1 MTGTLRRVLVRPPAT
16 DFSRWREYRW
26 LAEPDAKRIADE
38 HEGFRKT
45 LEEAG
50 AEVVVAAKAADQ
62 NPDAVYV
69 FDPAFVTDAGAIL
82 LRPGKEARR
91 SEVEALRADFEAAGV
106 PIAAELTAPALA
118 EGGDAFWLD
127 ERTLVVGLGYRT
139 NEAGAAQLG
148 AALPGVEV
156 ITVDLP
162 HHLGREHCMH
172 MLTLISPLDAD
183 LALVYLP
190 LLPVRLVELLEER
203 GIDLVEVPDEEFK
216 SMACNVLALGPR
228 KALALEGN
236 PETRRR
242 MEAAGVDVR
251 VYTGRGALS
260 QGRRRAYVPDPSPV
274 TRLSTRSTASAGVSA
289 RSIPSSSQPGSRTT
303 TGRPSRI
310 ANPISARVPQLPPT
324 AITAS
329 PEPATARLRACPMP
343 VTTAWSIH
351 SFASARLLPGRMPI
365 VVPPAFFAPRAAA
378 AITSPRPPVTTVQP
392 RSASRRPTSSAR
404 ASCSEPLPITE
415 TWITG
420 RW

>member
-1 MTGTLRRVLVRPPAT
+1 MIQSMTNTLRRVLVRPPGT
-16 DFSRWREYRW
+16 DFSRWREYGW

-50 AEVVVAAKAADQ
+50 AEVIVAAKAPDR

-82 LRPGKEARR
+82 LRPGKELRQG
-91 SEVEALRADFEAAGV
+91 EVEALRADFEAAGI
-106 PIAAELTAPALA
+106 PIAVELTEPALA

-162 HHLGREHCMH
+162 HHHGRDHCMH
-172 MLTLISPLDAD
+172 MLTLISPLDED

-203 GIDLVEVPDEEFK
+203 GIGLVEVPGEEF
-216 SMACNVLALGPR
+216 ATIGCNVLALGPR
-228 KALALEGN
+228 KALALDGN

-251 VYTGRGALS
+251 VYQGEELSRKGEGGPTCLTLPLSRG
-260 QGRRRAYVPDPSPV
+260 
-274 TRLSTRSTASAGVSA
+274 
-289 RSIPSSSQPGSRTT
+289 
-303 TGRPSRI
+303 
-310 ANPISARVPQLPPT
+310 
-324 AITAS
+324 
-329 PEPATARLRACPMP
+329 
-343 VTTAWSIH
+343 
-351 SFASARLLPGRMPI
+351 
-365 VVPPAFFAPRAAA
+365 
-378 AITSPRPPVTTVQP
+378 
-392 RSASRRPTSSAR
+392 
-404 ASCSEPLPITE
+404 
-415 TWITG
+415 
-420 RW
+420 

>member
-1 MTGTLRRVLVRPPAT
+1 MTGTLRRVLVRPPGT
-16 DFSRWREYRW
+16 DFSRWHEYGW
-26 LAEPDAKRIADE
+26 LAEPDLKRIAEE
-38 HEGFRKT
+38 HEGLRAK

-50 AEVVVAAKAADQ
+50 AEVVVATRDADR

-91 SEVEALRADFEAAGV
+91 GEVEAMRADFEAAGV
-106 PIAAELTAPALA
+106 PIAAELAEPAIA

-139 NEAGAAQLG
+139 NAAGAAQFG

-162 HHLGREHCMH
+162 HYHGPDHCMH

-203 GIDLVEVPDEEFK
+203 GVALVEVPDEEFE

-228 KALALEGN
+228 TALALEGN
-236 PETRRR
+236 PETRQR

-251 VYTGRGALS
+251 VYAGEELSRKGEGGPTCLTLPLSRG
-260 QGRRRAYVPDPSPV
+260 
-274 TRLSTRSTASAGVSA
+274 
-289 RSIPSSSQPGSRTT
+289 
-303 TGRPSRI
+303 
-310 ANPISARVPQLPPT
+310 
-324 AITAS
+324 
-329 PEPATARLRACPMP
+329 
-343 VTTAWSIH
+343 
-351 SFASARLLPGRMPI
+351 
-365 VVPPAFFAPRAAA
+365 
-378 AITSPRPPVTTVQP
+378 
-392 RSASRRPTSSAR
+392 
-404 ASCSEPLPITE
+404 
-415 TWITG
+415 
-420 RW
+420 